1 MTNINTNPIFAAAT
15 SVSGR
20 PETKPSTQ
28 RQPVGITDVGTNSG
42 QVSVVL
48 AERYESSRDEVQSA
62 LENANHALRVRQ
74 QRLELSVDSETG
86 IAMVSIRDTKSGQI
100 ILQSPSEVSL
110 NLARR
115 IDQLTGVLT
124 NKKI

>member
-86 IAMVSIRDTKSGQI
+86 IAMVSILDTKSGQI
-100 ILQSPSEVSL
+100 ILQIPSEVSL

-115 IDQLTGVLT
+115 IDQLTGVLIDKT
-124 NKKI
+124 T

>member
-28 RQPVGITDVGTNSG
+28 RQSVGITDVGTNSG

-86 IAMVSIRDTKSGQI
+86 IAMVSILDTKSGQI
-100 ILQSPSEVSL
+100 ILQIPSEVSL

-115 IDQLTGVLT
+115 IDQLTGVLIDKT
-124 NKKI
+124 T